1 MSYAKNRER
10 RGRVEDFAAEM
21 MRTEVT
27 LKEMWMS
34 LCILRLNP
42 LGEDR
47 DALVARIGIQS
58 VLPSYN
64 ETRLTLDGEIVA
76 SLRLPERRVRP

>member
-10 RGRVEDFAAEM
+10 RSRVEDFAAEM

-27 LKEMWMS
+27 LKEMWVS

-47 DALVARIGIQS
+47 DELVARLGMQS
-58 VLPSYN
+58 VSPGYN
-64 ETRLTLDGEIVA
+64 ETRLTLDGEVVA
-76 SLRLPERRVRP
+76 SLRLLEWRVLF